1 MKQKTT
7 GKDLSDIGTQQLHK
21 KHDVAVEKLDSGLAR
36 AKVRDQ
42 LAIDR
47 LLFDDVINIG
57 QHAEAE
63 RLLNL
68 AQKAGC
74 FLRSIDMGAVMG
86 GDGRGDLANSGFI
99 RWRYAINGIRRAH
112 GLDGV
117 AVIHECIVEN
127 RMPKTETRIE
137 LLVRILDRE

>member
-1 MKQKTT
+1 MVRQVGKTVLNYDVPTGRYSDPVISMDIPDELSRSHHETKTT

-68 AQKAGC
+68 AQKAGV
-74 FLRSIDMGAVMG
+74 S
-86 GDGRGDLANSGFI
+86 
-99 RWRYAINGIRRAH
+99 
-112 GLDGV
+112 
-117 AVIHECIVEN
+117 
-127 RMPKTETRIE
+127 
-137 LLVRILDRE
+137 

>member
-57 QHAEAE
+57 GYFF
-63 RLLNL
+63 LL
-68 AQKAGC
+68 K
-74 FLRSIDMGAVMG
+74 
-86 GDGRGDLANSGFI
+86 
-99 RWRYAINGIRRAH
+99 
-112 GLDGV
+112 
-117 AVIHECIVEN
+117 
-127 RMPKTETRIE
+127 
-137 LLVRILDRE
+137 LL

>member
-42 LAIDR
+42 LVIDR

-86 GDGRGDLANSGFI
+86 GDGRGDLANSGFV

-117 AVIHECIVEN
+117 AVVHECIVEN
-127 RMPKTETRIE
+127 RMPKTEKRIE

>member
-1 MKQKTT
+1 
-7 GKDLSDIGTQQLHK
+7 
-21 KHDVAVEKLDSGLAR
+21 
-36 AKVRDQ
+36 
-42 LAIDR
+42 
-47 LLFDDVINIG
+47 
-57 QHAEAE
+57 
-63 RLLNL
+63 
-68 AQKAGC
+68 
-74 FLRSIDMGAVMG
+74 MGAVMG
-86 GDGRGDLANSGFI
+86 GDGRGDLANSGFM